1 MKKTFKLSELDCA
14 VCAAKVE
21 NAVRKVSGVTSANV
35 NFVTQKL
42 TLEADDAVFEDVL
55 ARVKVAVPKAERGCE
70 VL

>member
-1 MKKTFKLSELDCA
+1 MKKTFQLSELDCG

-21 NAVRKVSGVTSANV
+21 NAVRKLDGVISANV

-42 TLEADDAVFEDVL
+42 TLEADDAIFDEVV
-55 ARVKVAVPKAERGCE
+55 ARVKVAVPKAERGCQ